1 MTTDPR
7 GDAVA
12 ATEWAHRVR
21 RELGTGRVL
30 PLGAPAD
37 GCWIT
42 EEAAARV
49 LRARA
54 TTLPGLRLGALR
66 IGPAGGHGPRP
77 PAPAPPG
84 ALPPG
89 PLRITAD
96 LAAAP
101 DRPLPRTAEELRTAL
116 LETADRTL
124 GLPVTAVD
132 LQVTGVLDTPEA
144 PDRERPAPPGP
155 GIGLSP
161 QEAGV
166 PDPVADAALA
176 VPGVARLAAT
186 LGGTSRPVR
195 EVPGGLLV
203 QVATGPGHRVSE
215 VARAVRAAAG
225 TARTPAV
232 AVAVLV
238 TAVDER

>member
-1 MTTDPR
+1 M
-7 GDAVA
+7 A

-42 EEAAARV
+42 EEAAVRV

-54 TTLPGLRLGALR
+54 TALPGLSLGALR
-66 IGPAGGHGPRP
+66 IGLVDHHGPRP
-77 PAPAPPG
+77 PAPAPPS

-96 LAAAP
+96 LTATP
-101 DRPLPRTAEELRTAL
+101 DRPLSRTAEELRTAL
-116 LETADRTL
+116 LETADRAL
-124 GLPVTAVD
+124 GLPVTSVD
-132 LQVTGVLDTPEA
+132 LQVTGVLDPAGA
-144 PDRERPAPPGP
+144 PHRERPTPPGP
-155 GIGLSP
+155 GVGLSP
-161 QEAGV
+161 QETGV

-176 VPGVARLAAT
+176 VPGVVRLAAT

-195 EVPGGLLV
+195 ETPGGLLV
-203 QVATGPGHRVSE
+203 QVVTGPGHRAVE

-225 TARTPAV
+225 AAGTPPV

-238 TAVDER
+238 TAVDEG